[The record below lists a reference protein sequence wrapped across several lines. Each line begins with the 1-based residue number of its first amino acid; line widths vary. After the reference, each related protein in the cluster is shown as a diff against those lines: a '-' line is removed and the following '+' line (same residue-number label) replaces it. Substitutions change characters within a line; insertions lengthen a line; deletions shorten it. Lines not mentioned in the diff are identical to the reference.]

1 MPSDSSLVSIRK
13 AFQAVAGLESLTAMD
28 GFFFE
33 HSLNR
38 ACQRAFDTSTVWPRY
53 ITVSEKRMI
62 GGLTISGAET
72 TTTINQR
79 YRLLGKD
86 TNDFNVYEGL
96 TTTNIHIYY
105 NNTEGQKKWLIKSG
119 TTATKSSGV
128 WAVTGGSSKA
138 VSDTTTEEN
147 PSSDNIVWNTETNLE
162 IENLNLIPFTSREGR
177 GNIGQ
182 FIRIH
187 RKQAFLNDSTTE
199 YDFYVDSDGAH
210 VLNSRFTDDTAHVT
224 YQKDTTFS
232 FDEDSTNVP
241 NEFVDYILYS
251 VLSDFYTGDGQTE
264 KAMIATD
271 TAEKMLNKELF
282 KIDINT
288 NNTITKRKIST
299 YVNTSTR

>member
-38 ACQRAFDTSTVWPRY
+38 ACQRAFDTSTAWPRY
-53 ITVSEKRMI
+53 ITVSEKRML
-62 GGLTISGAET
+62 GGLTISGTET
-72 TTTINQR
+72 ATALHQS

-86 TNDFNVYEGL
+86 TNGFNVYEGL
-96 TTTNIHIYY
+96 TLTNVHVFYESSS
-105 NNTEGQKKWLIKSG
+105 TKWAIKSG
-119 TTATKSSGV
+119 STATKSSGV
-128 WAVTGGSSKA
+128 WAVTGGAFVALSN
-138 VSDTTTEEN
+138 VT
-147 PSSDNIVWNTETNLE
+147 TETNVASDDITWSIQLE
-162 IENLNLIPFTSREGR
+162 VENLNLIPFTSREGK

-224 YQKDTTFS
+224 YKKDTTFS